1 MNEYF
6 DVLNSNGEY
15 TNEVASR
22 EECHKKGLYHKAV
35 VVFILN
41 EDNTKNGI
49 FKFFINY
56 LIEINDDEI

>member
-6 DVLNSNGEY
+6 DVLSSNGEY

-41 EDNTKNGI
+41 EDNTKILLQKRSAHKKLWPN
-49 FKFFINY
+49 
-56 LIEINDDEI
+56 L